1 MDKSKKLLE
10 GIVEDVV
17 SDRYSG
23 PGMPDDSYFP
33 DIFSRR
39 FKLAKGRFRDPE
51 SGAIV
56 NNMLPYMIGRSI
68 LGFNNIFDKEIALNS
83 LQEDEGH
90 SYKQTLDH
98 EVRHYK
104 GDNEYLA
111 RVNTGDTYSGL
122 AA

>member
-1 MDKSKKLLE
+1 
-10 GIVEDVV
+10 
-17 SDRYSG
+17 
-23 PGMPDDSYFP
+23 MPDDSYFP
-33 DIFSRR
+33 DVFSRGFR
-39 FKLAKGRFRDPE
+39 LTNSRFRDPK
-51 SGAIV
+51 SGAMV
-56 NNMLPYMIGRSI
+56 NNMLPYMIGRGV

-83 LQEDEGH
+83 LQGDEGY
-90 SYKQTLDH
+90 SYEQTLDH